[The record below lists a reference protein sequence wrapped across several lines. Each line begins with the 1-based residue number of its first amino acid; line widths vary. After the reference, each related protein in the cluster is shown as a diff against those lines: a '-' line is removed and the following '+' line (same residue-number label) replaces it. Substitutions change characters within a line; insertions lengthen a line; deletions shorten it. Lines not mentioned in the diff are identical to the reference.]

1 MVDRHGVWLDD
12 DQQRAWRAYVGSH
25 ARLMAE
31 LNRRLVEVSGLTLA
45 DYEVLVHLSEASDQ
59 RLRSFELA
67 DAMQWERSRL
77 THHLT
82 RMTKRGLVVRELC
95 EDDGRGSF
103 VVVTPAGRR
112 VLRRA
117 APNHAVDVQ
126 ELFVTPVGRD
136 LRAVER
142 LSLRIDVAM
151 SERE

>member
-1 MVDRHGVWLDD
+1 MHHLPGYPGRMVDRGVWLDD

-25 ARLMAE
+25 ARLLAE

-82 RMTKRGLVVRELC
+82 RMTKRGLVVRELSGAGGFSFAPVLNRC
-95 EDDGRGSF
+95 FVGNQALGSEVVFYGCGAVRGESGLA
-103 VVVTPAGRR
+103 TSR
-112 VLRRA
+112 
-117 APNHAVDVQ
+117 
-126 ELFVTPVGRD
+126 
-136 LRAVER
+136 
-142 LSLRIDVAM
+142 
-151 SERE
+151 

>member
-1 MVDRHGVWLDD
+1 MVDRGFWLDD
-12 DQQRAWRAYVGSH
+12 DQQRAWRAFVGSH

-82 RMTKRGLVVRELC
+82 RMTKRGLVVRERC
-95 EDDGRGSF
+95 EDDRRGSF

-117 APNHAVDVQ
+117 APNHAADVQ

-142 LSLRIDVAM
+142 LSRRIDVAM
-151 SERE
+151 GERE

>member
-1 MVDRHGVWLDD
+1 MVDRGFWLDD
-12 DQQRAWRAYVGSH
+12 DQQRAWRAFVGSH

-82 RMTKRGLVVRELC
+82 RMTKRGLVVRERC
-95 EDDGRGSF
+95 EDDRRGSF

-117 APNHAVDVQ
+117 APNHAADVQ

>member
-25 ARLMAE
+25 ARLLAE

-117 APNHAVDVQ
+117 APNHAADVQ
-126 ELFVTPVGRD
+126 ELFVTPVGKD

-142 LSLRIDVAM
+142 LSHRIDVAM

>member
-1 MVDRHGVWLDD
+1 
-12 DQQRAWRAYVGSH
+12 
-25 ARLMAE
+25 MAE

-117 APNHAVDVQ
+117 APNHAADVQ

-142 LSLRIDVAM
+142 LSRRIDVAM
-151 SERE
+151 GERE